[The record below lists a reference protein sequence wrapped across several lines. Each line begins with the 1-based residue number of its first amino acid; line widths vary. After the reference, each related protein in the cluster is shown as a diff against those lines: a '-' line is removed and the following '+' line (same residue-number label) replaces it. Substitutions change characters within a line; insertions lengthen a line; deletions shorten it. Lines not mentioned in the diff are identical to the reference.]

1 MTKKIKLITITLIT
15 MMATLNAQLDW
26 QDINT
31 GTRYP
36 GYVIYK
42 DASDTVKGWIENMG
56 PTGNQEKAVFFGS
69 QNDKKPVAKYT
80 PENVK
85 SYGFK
90 DKHYRSMHYSGGLF
104 EKPLRFLLLVKE
116 GGIATYKWYADK
128 QEDVYAKV
136 NDPSTL
142 PHTQDYF
149 LLKFKTKM
157 ADFVADFAELSKKI
171 GNGEKG
177 YGIMKLF
184 DIFEE
189 YNKWYLNEKK

>member
-1 MTKKIKLITITLIT
+1 
-15 MMATLNAQLDW
+15 
-26 QDINT
+26 
-31 GTRYP
+31 
-36 GYVIYK
+36 
-42 DASDTVKGWIENMG
+42 
-56 PTGNQEKAVFFGS
+56 
-69 QNDKKPVAKYT
+69 
-80 PENVK
+80 
-85 SYGFK
+85 
-90 DKHYRSMHYSGGLF
+90 MHYSGGLF

-116 GGIATYKWYADK
+116 GGIATYKWYAEK